1 LLRDDLRRRAWD
13 ALGLERDVAGLTQL
27 LGWLERVRSLLPA
40 SPRAREGAE
49 LRNLADTAWT
59 MARCALFREES
70 RGAHFRTDFPD
81 RDDLRYRGH
90 TLLEA
95 GGPRLA
101 DVEAPL
107 LLGARC

>member
-1 LLRDDLRRRAWD
+1 
-13 ALGLERDVAGLTQL
+13 
-27 LGWLERVRSLLPA
+27 
-40 SPRAREGAE
+40 
-49 LRNLADTAWT
+49 